1 MRLVSVMT
9 LVLTVL
15 SQEEEECSKFCP
27 EELRATVFDSLMM
40 KKIKF
45 IRTTLEAAID
55 GLEELEQKTKDVPES
70 MKEKLGL
77 NVEDDDNDTTE
88 EMRVFLVEQL
98 DSVLSGDMRA
108 WDRITDTYQDIL
120 QPSRAP
126 KAPKSLTDL
135 RAELSGLVTSLQWSS
150 EALQPLLSTL
160 GSRLARIFTTLVRM
174 METMMKFGGE
184 EVMIEKMKERDINNF
199 MGKVLIEL
207 LRLKKEKKAA
217 DFQPKMFK
225 DLETLAQE
233 LDEDFYQK
241 GRKLSQEEFWKSEVK
256 YFQQRKTDVGS
267 QDDEVTFVAQL
278 IDQYLK

>member
-45 IRTTLEAAID
+45 IRTTLDAAID

-184 EVMIEKMKERDINNF
+184 EVTEICFLCISDHFDDEWKMLL
-199 MGKVLIEL
+199 VLTPPTGMEFSFIL
-207 LRLKKEKKAA
+207 Y
-217 DFQPKMFK
+217 FS
-225 DLETLAQE
+225 TLMAS
-233 LDEDFYQK
+233 
-241 GRKLSQEEFWKSEVK
+241 LSQQIFC
-256 YFQQRKTDVGS
+256 
-267 QDDEVTFVAQL
+267 
-278 IDQYLK
+278 

>member
-1 MRLVSVMT
+1 MSVMT

-45 IRTTLEAAID
+45 IRTTLDAAID

-184 EVMIEKMKERDINNF
+184 EVVEICFLCISGRRIGSFLTILMMN
-199 MGKVLIEL
+199 
-207 LRLKKEKKAA
+207 LK
-217 DFQPKMFK
+217 
-225 DLETLAQE
+225 
-233 LDEDFYQK
+233 
-241 GRKLSQEEFWKSEVK
+241 
-256 YFQQRKTDVGS
+256 
-267 QDDEVTFVAQL
+267 
-278 IDQYLK
+278 

>member
-45 IRTTLEAAID
+45 IRTTLDAAID
-55 GLEELEQKTKDVPES
+55 GLEELEHKTKDVPES

-135 RAELSGLVTSLQWSS
+135 KAELSGLVTSLQWSS

-184 EVMIEKMKERDINNF
+184 EVAEICFLCISRQRIGSFLIILMVK
-199 MGKVLIEL
+199 GK
-207 LRLKKEKKAA
+207 KH
-217 DFQPKMFK
+217 
-225 DLETLAQE
+225 
-233 LDEDFYQK
+233 
-241 GRKLSQEEFWKSEVK
+241 
-256 YFQQRKTDVGS
+256 
-267 QDDEVTFVAQL
+267 
-278 IDQYLK
+278 